1 MVHGYGLASDLASGL
16 SQFMTR
22 KEFTKIS
29 DFKGLALPH
38 VTTHSELVSRQRAAV
53 AAKKEKARVSSED
66 SKVSAPKKD
75 DEWSGEGDD
84 FVRQSDAMVAK

>member
-16 SQFMTR
+16 SQFML
-22 KEFTKIS
+22 KKGFGAIS

-38 VTTHSELVSRQRAAV
+38 VTTHSELVSRQKAAV
-53 AAKKEKARVSSED
+53 VAKKEKVKAASPS
-66 SKVSAPKKD
+66 VSAPKKD

>member
-16 SQFMTR
+16 SDFMV
-22 KEFTKIS
+22 KKDFSKIS
-29 DFKGLALPH
+29 EFRGLALPH
-38 VTTHSELVSRQRAAV
+38 VTAHSELVSRQRAAV
-53 AAKKEKARVSSED
+53 AAKKMEKAKSS
-66 SKVSAPKKD
+66 SGVAAPKKD